1 MNANF
6 TPILVVSAVPHKEG
20 IRFLH
25 RETQFDVGPEIANN
39 LWKILS
45 FVNGYNDIAA
55 IAELAKLPEEYVFDI
70 LSELNELEIV
80 VDAREQFLHFHRISN
95 YPTTFNNAL
104 SQEEIEEYSKSAR
117 ALVKTGRVFKFK
129 NDTDSSLY
137 HIRERRRSCRKFS
150 KCKLTIDQIGSI
162 CNYAYSIKD
171 HSVPSGGALYPLKI
185 YVLIEKDQ
193 EGIKSGYYEYDA
205 ELDNLICFSNEV
217 DEEQLKYCFNQEEIP
232 FGSSIQIIIAADL
245 KRQSYKYANRGYRL
259 SLIEVGHV
267 AENIN
272 LYCSERG
279 FGSCEMGGVQDESLK
294 AELELDENI
303 WPILAITIGYPA
315 DSESDVFNKIRYVE
329 KNVGNE
335 HTVKNIYIS
344 TFGEDSAFFGATT
357 TYEDGNGKIQF
368 AGATSTSYADAA
380 FKATI
385 EGYERWLS
393 GRVRVDFYGSANE
406 LNEAWAHPK
415 LIAPLTN
422 EQAMKNKLAC
432 FTKDLTIS
440 WTKGRLFNGSEI
452 YVPSDIVYYGQKTG
466 ENRIYFGH
474 SSGIAAYSNIKEA
487 EKRALIEL
495 IERDAL
501 MQNWY
506 KRKSPNIVG
515 DILLPIHVKK
525 RAKHWAKQNRKLIIL
540 QMPSDYGWV
549 FEAIIVSDEYPCF
562 VSGAAATIEY
572 DSIHQT
578 IVKALQEVEFN
589 LLSVLRNLDRSE
601 ISPKEVLTPSDHGR
615 VYYSESNK
623 KKIEWLWSGKIEDH
637 FEVPI
642 RCTNLVGLQKILDV
656 FFVDLSEVSS
666 DLKVVRAFSPKLVPI
681 NFGFNSAH
689 YTHPTLGG
697 KVNPQSLEM
706 PHYFA

>member
-150 KCKLTIDQIGSI
+150 KRKLTIDQIGSI

-279 FGSCEMGGVQDESLK
+279 LGSCEMGGVQDEPLK

-303 WPILAITIGYPA
+303 WPILAIPIGYPA

-335 HTVKNIYIS
+335 HAVKNIYVG
-344 TFGEDSAFFGATT
+344 TFGEDGAFFGATT
-357 TYEDGNGKIQF
+357 
-368 AGATSTSYADAA
+368 
-380 FKATI
+380 
-385 EGYERWLS
+385 R
-393 GRVRVDFYGSANE
+393 
-406 LNEAWAHPK
+406 
-415 LIAPLTN
+415 
-422 EQAMKNKLAC
+422 
-432 FTKDLTIS
+432 
-440 WTKGRLFNGSEI
+440 
-452 YVPSDIVYYGQKTG
+452 
-466 ENRIYFGH
+466 
-474 SSGIAAYSNIKEA
+474 
-487 EKRALIEL
+487 
-495 IERDAL
+495 
-501 MQNWY
+501 
-506 KRKSPNIVG
+506 
-515 DILLPIHVKK
+515 
-525 RAKHWAKQNRKLIIL
+525 
-540 QMPSDYGWV
+540 
-549 FEAIIVSDEYPCF
+549 
-562 VSGAAATIEY
+562 
-572 DSIHQT
+572 
-578 IVKALQEVEFN
+578 
-589 LLSVLRNLDRSE
+589 
-601 ISPKEVLTPSDHGR
+601 
-615 VYYSESNK
+615 
-623 KKIEWLWSGKIEDH
+623 
-637 FEVPI
+637 
-642 RCTNLVGLQKILDV
+642 
-656 FFVDLSEVSS
+656 
-666 DLKVVRAFSPKLVPI
+666 
-681 NFGFNSAH
+681 
-689 YTHPTLGG
+689 
-697 KVNPQSLEM
+697 
-706 PHYFA
+706 